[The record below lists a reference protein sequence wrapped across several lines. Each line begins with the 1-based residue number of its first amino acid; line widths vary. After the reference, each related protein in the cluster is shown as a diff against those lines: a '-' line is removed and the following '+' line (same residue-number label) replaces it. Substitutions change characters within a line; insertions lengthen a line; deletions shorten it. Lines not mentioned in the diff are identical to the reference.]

1 MNLKRILLIF
11 FVLSQ
16 MTIVFSQSIE
26 FTYDDNGNRLT
37 RTIIVEQLQSQN
49 IKFPVVNPKSL
60 IPADS
65 KAQAQEINK
74 DAIFSEFK
82 DELESEDGE
91 IATVVYPNPNK
102 GLIKID
108 ISNLPLNSTSETRL
122 FDLNGNELSVIKNI
136 ESHSEIDINKYRD
149 GIYILQNKD

>member
-149 GIYILQNKD
+149 GS